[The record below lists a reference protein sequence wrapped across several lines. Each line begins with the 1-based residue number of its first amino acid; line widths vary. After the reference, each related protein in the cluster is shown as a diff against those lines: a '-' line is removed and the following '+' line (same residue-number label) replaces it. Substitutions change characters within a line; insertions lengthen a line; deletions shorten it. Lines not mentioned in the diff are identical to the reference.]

1 MISRKIRIYWSLVKG
16 LQTGLLLATGL
27 AGYMSARCPALGA
40 PTLLGLAGSLFLAV
54 AGSTVINMWY
64 DRDLDAKMERA
75 CRRPLPSGRVKP
87 GEALVFGLVL
97 SVVGIAWALVMDP
110 LYGIIVFTGLFFDV
124 VVYTMWLKRRT
135 AWSIIFGGIAGGMP
149 VLAGRTLGL
158 GTIDWVGV
166 VLAMAVLFWIPTH
179 ILTYSMRYYNDY
191 QRAEIPTFPST
202 YGFRATRTMISIS
215 SILVGVFMV
224 AAIIGIGMDSGYLRL
239 LAVLSVGLLLLAL
252 GSMIKPSERLNFGLF
267 KYASMYMLG
276 AMLLVVLGVL

>member
-1 MISRKIRIYWSLVKG
+1 M
-16 LQTGLLLATGL
+16 
-27 AGYMSARCPALGA
+27 
-40 PTLLGLAGSLFLAV
+40 
-54 AGSTVINMWY
+54 
-64 DRDLDAKMERA
+64 
-75 CRRPLPSGRVKP
+75 
-87 GEALVFGLVL
+87 VFGLVL
-97 SVVGIAWALVMDP
+97 SVVGIAWALMIDP

-179 ILTYSMRYYNDY
+179 ILTYSMRYYDDY

-202 YGFRATRTMISIS
+202 YGFRATRTIISIS

-239 LAVLSVGLLLLAL
+239 LAVLSVGLLLLAF